1 MAISK
6 KNPPLALVT
15 GAGIGIGE
23 ATSVTLG
30 KLGYRVIVTDIL
42 EKEGKAVARK
52 INRSGKADFYNMDVA
67 STDNVNSV
75 IADVEKKYR
84 KPFEVIINNAGIA
97 KTMPM
102 RGLKDKDW
110 DWIHE
115 VDLKGMMRVC
125 RAAAP
130 KMRKSKRGSI
140 VCLSS
145 IAGYAVGWD
154 KHVPYSAAKGGIAGF
169 VKGLA
174 VELAADKIRVNGIAP
189 GLIWTAQALDPIHSM
204 GPKLLRAA
212 ASGVPLKRIGT
223 AQDIA
228 DTVSFL
234 ISDRASYLTGQ
245 VITVDGGLTVAL

>member
-1 MAISK
+1 MANSK
-6 KNPPLALVT
+6 KNLPLALVT

-23 ATSVTLG
+23 ATSLTLG

-42 EKEGKAVARK
+42 DKEGKAVARK
-52 INRSGKADFYNMDVA
+52 INRSGAAEFYHMDV
-67 STDNVNSV
+67 SDTDNVNSV

-84 KPFEVIINNAGIA
+84 KPLEVIINNAGIA
-97 KTMPM
+97 KTMPL
-102 RGLKDKDW
+102 RGMKDKDW

-130 KMRKSKRGSI
+130 KMRKAKKGSI

-145 IAGYAVGWD
+145 IAGYTVGWD
-154 KHVPYSAAKGGIAGF
+154 KHIPYSAAKAGIAGF
-169 VKGLA
+169 TKALA

-189 GLIWTAQALDPIHSM
+189 GLIWTAQALDPVHSM
-204 GPKLLRAA
+204 GPKMLKAA

-228 DTVSFL
+228 NTISFL
-234 ISDRASYLTGQ
+234 ISDKASYITGQ
-245 VITVDGGLTVAL
+245 IITVDGGLTGAL

>member
-6 KNPPLALVT
+6 KNLPLALVT

-23 ATSVTLG
+23 ATALTLG

-52 INRSGKADFYNMDVA
+52 INRSGAADFYYMDV
-67 STDNVNSV
+67 SDTDNVNSV
-75 IADVEKKYR
+75 VADVEKKYK
-84 KPFEVIINNAGIA
+84 KPLHVIINNAGIA
-97 KTMPM
+97 KTMPL
-102 RGLKDKDW
+102 RGMKDRDW

-130 KMRKSKRGSI
+130 KMRKAKKGSI

-145 IAGYAVGWD
+145 IAGYTVGWD
-154 KHVPYSAAKGGIAGF
+154 KHITYSAAKAGIAGF
-169 VKGLA
+169 TKALA

-189 GLIWTAQALDPIHSM
+189 GLIWTAQALDPVHSM
-204 GPKLLRAA
+204 GPKMLKAA

-228 DTVSFL
+228 DTISFL
-234 ISDRASYLTGQ
+234 ISDKASYITGQ
-245 VITVDGGLTVAL
+245 IITVDGGLTGAL